1 MRGATRNPHNRYHAH
16 RRVAVPELM
25 DDPGDDWDEH
35 FARADKT
42 RYVLTHPKTILNRI
56 TSPDLRGEWG
66 LNPYQGCEHGC
77 AYCFARNTHNY
88 WGYSAGQDFER
99 VILVKRNAVALLD
112 AALSKPSWRA
122 SPLMVSGNTDCY
134 QPVERVERLTRGI
147 LELCARYRHPVGLIT
162 KNRLILRD
170 LDLLADLARDG
181 LVHVAVSITTLDD
194 TLRRTLE
201 PRTATPAQRLR
212 VIRELSAAGVPVRAM
227 IAPVIPG
234 LTDHE
239 ILDIARAATDA
250 GARAIGYTV
259 VRLNG
264 DVGEIFGE
272 WARTHYP
279 ERAERILNR
288 IRDCHG
294 GRLNDSRW
302 GTRQKGEG
310 AYAKSIADRIRLAR
324 RRFLPADTAA
334 AAAAAEPALGAVGPA
349 RTAVTQSDLPPY
361 NTTLFERHRPGQRRL
376 F

>member
-1 MRGATRNPHNRYHAH
+1 MRGATTNPHNRYHAL
-16 RRVAVPELM
+16 REAYVPEL
-25 DDPGDDWDEH
+25 DDGPGEDEGEA
-35 FARADKT
+35 FAKTDRT

-56 TSPDLRGEWG
+56 TSPDVRGEWG

-112 AALSKPSWRA
+112 AALSRPSWRA

-147 LELCARYRHPVGLIT
+147 LELCLRYRHPIGLIT

-170 LDLLADLARDG
+170 LDLLSALAEHR
-181 LVHVAVSITTLDD
+181 LVHVAVSVTTLDES
-194 TLRRTLE
+194 LRRTME
-201 PRTATPAQRLR
+201 PRTATAQQRLGVVR
-212 VIRELSAAGVPVRAM
+212 RLSAAGVPVRVM
-227 IAPVIPG
+227 IAPIVPG

-239 ILDIARAATDA
+239 VFDVAAAAAAA

-264 DVGEIFGE
+264 DVGEVFGA

-279 ERAERILNR
+279 ERAERILGR
-288 IRDCHG
+288 IRDCHD
-294 GRLNDSRW
+294 GRLSDSRF
-302 GTRQKGEG
+302 GTRQRGSG
-310 AYAKSIADRIRLAR
+310 PYAESIRQRVAIAR
-324 RRFLPADTAA
+324 RRYFPATVTTARTLDDLPAYD
-334 AAAAAEPALGAVGPA
+334 
-349 RTAVTQSDLPPY
+349 
-361 NTTLFERHRPGQRRL
+361 TTLFERYRPGQHSL
-376 F
+376 FGG